1 MARPAVYR
9 RAGRAAFRWAVR
21 LAALLLAVAGAH
33 TAAAQHEL
41 SGRVAVESRWFPQ
54 TAAHDGQRSYNAG
67 LIAEPK
73 LYLQVAGS
81 TGFTLAPFF
90 RYDAADPARTHGDL
104 REAYLLLSGPL
115 GGSEWELRLG
125 VDRVFWGVAEARHL
139 VDIVNQTD
147 LVDHPNEKTKLGQPM
162 AHLTLSGDWGAAE
175 LFAISYHRLR
185 PFPGRAGRLR
195 PELRIDND
203 LATYESGAKE
213 WHLDFAARYSHSF
226 GPLDLG
232 LSVFD
237 GTSREPIMRPAAI
250 RIVQG
255 QPVPGAL
262 APHYEQ
268 IRQFGL
274 DAQLTVEAWLL
285 KLEAIYRQGASNRPG
300 KKESY
305 ASFVVGGEYTF
316 NGIFETDADLSLLA
330 EWMIDGRRRRAT
342 DQYQNDLFL
351 GARLAFNDVQ
361 GAEFIAGALLDLDT
375 RTRTLNLEF
384 NRRLTDS
391 VSVKAEA
398 VLLLQVDRADT
409 IVHQTRRDSFIALNL
424 TYSF

>member
-9 RAGRAAFRWAVR
+9 RAGRAAFRWAGPVNIRFAAALAIR
-21 LAALLLAVAGAH
+21 LAALLLAVVAGAH

-67 LIAEPK
+67 LVAEPK

-90 RYDAADPARTHGDL
+90 RTDAADPARTHGDL

-162 AHLTLSGDWGAAE
+162 AHLTFSGDWGAAE

-195 PELRIDND
+195 PEFRIDND

-237 GTSREPIMRPAAI
+237 GTSREPVMRPVVPDRSMEFRYWSPVRTRPALRADPAVRPRRPAHRRGLAAQAGGHSPQ
-250 RIVQG
+250 R
-255 QPVPGAL
+255 
-262 APHYEQ
+262 
-268 IRQFGL
+268 RQQAVS
-274 DAQLTVEAWLL
+274 AQ
-285 KLEAIYRQGASNRPG
+285 
-300 KKESY
+300 
-305 ASFVVGGEYTF
+305 
-316 NGIFETDADLSLLA
+316 
-330 EWMIDGRRRRAT
+330 GRRTTRPSWSAANTPSTASSRRTPISACLP
-342 DQYQNDLFL
+342 N
-351 GARLAFNDVQ
+351 G
-361 GAEFIAGALLDLDT
+361 
-375 RTRTLNLEF
+375 
-384 NRRLTDS
+384 
-391 VSVKAEA
+391 
-398 VLLLQVDRADT
+398 
-409 IVHQTRRDSFIALNL
+409 
-424 TYSF
+424 